1 MWVEMMENKK
11 IKVLQAI
18 RQGKVG
24 GGESHI
30 LSLVKNIDK
39 TRFDPLVLSF
49 TDGQMITELKNTG
62 IENFVIPSE
71 KAFDLV
77 TWNKVKT
84 LMQQEQVDIVHIH
97 GTRAASNIYWAAKNL
112 NIPVVYTIHGW
123 SFHNDQSLIV
133 KKARIFFERWIT
145 QKTDYNISV
154 SASNQKTGQDN
165 IAHFQSTVIYNGI
178 DLEKFDP
185 NSVNRKCLR
194 SELNIPADA
203 FVISFIG
210 RITIQKDPL
219 TLVHAF
225 KNVVEKYP
233 KAILLIVGDGD
244 LKEETKRL
252 AKNIGL
258 EKSIVF
264 ENFRADVAD
273 ILFSSDV
280 YCLASLWEGFP
291 IGLLEAMA
299 MQKPVIASKV
309 DGSKEIIEHK
319 KNGILIDPKN
329 IQMLAGAMY
338 ELIENESLRIQLG
351 NAARK
356 TITESFDVHKMTK
369 RIEAI
374 YNGALSKC

>member
-1 MWVEMMENKK
+1 MENKK

-185 NSVNRKCLR
+185 NSINRKCLR
-194 SELNIPADA
+194 SELNIPDDA

-369 RIEAI
+369 KIEAI
-374 YNGALSKC
+374 YNGALSKAE